1 MDVTITCPAG
11 AITGTATATMREFH
25 SIPYSRID
33 VPFDPPRPAPE
44 GHLIDATTP
53 HPDTIGL
60 SITTPATARALDDY
74 PVMVYLH
81 GGRFEEGNHCETTSQ
96 PEAFAKQGVVQVRVG
111 YRRKFPGLLPFTN
124 DTSFRAVEDCQEALR
139 WVLRNI
145 EHFGGDPTN
154 VTLVGHSAGAALAL
168 WLARRDH
175 YQGAFRRVLALS
187 PAFPRV
193 PFAQRKWAAR
203 GALGTPLTR
212 LDLNW
217 LAERR
222 PDAIERAYQRFRTQ
236 YFHDIALG
244 PAPFEPAELAEVP
257 IVVTS
262 TREEFHQSGEGFNA
276 FGATFIRCFG
286 RFFGAKSAAARR
298 NYIEAAR
305 TTDPGKLAG
314 RFFSD
319 ALIRRWVD
327 AACEHGPADIRQIE
341 FCADTPLG
349 HSYELDTL
357 FGEPTTR
364 IGQLV
369 YSYISSGQ
377 ADWPTYRP
385 DRQVLRASLTA
396 DTTTV
401 VEDPLRHVRAT
412 FNQ

>member
-11 AITGTATATMREFH
+11 AITGTTTATMREFH

-33 VPFDPPRPAPE
+33 APFDPPRPAAE
-44 GHLIDATTP
+44 HHIIDATTP

-60 SITTPATARALDDY
+60 NITTPPGARALDDL
-74 PVMVYLH
+74 PVMMYLH
-81 GGRFEEGNHCETTSQ
+81 GGRFEDGNHCEATSH
-96 PEAFAKQGVVQVRVG
+96 PETFATQGIVQVRVG
-111 YRRKFPGLLPFTN
+111 YRRKFPGLLPFPN

-139 WVLRNI
+139 WVQRNI
-145 EHFGGDPTN
+145 EYFGGDPTN

-175 YQGAFRRVLALS
+175 FQGAFRRVLALS
-187 PAFPRV
+187 PAFPRAA
-193 PFAQRKWAAR
+193 FGQRKWAAR
-203 GALGTPLTR
+203 GAIGKPLTR
-212 LDLNW
+212 HELNAH
-217 LAERR
+217 AERR

-244 PAPFEPAELAEVP
+244 PAPFDPTELADVP

-276 FGATFIRCFG
+276 FGAAFIRCFG
-286 RFFGAKSAAARR
+286 KLFGAKSRAARR
-298 NYIEAAR
+298 AYIEAAR
-305 TTDPGKLAG
+305 TTDPGALAG
-314 RFFSD
+314 RFLSD

-349 HSYELDTL
+349 HSYELDAL
-357 FGEPTTR
+357 FGEPASH

-369 YSYISSGQ
+369 YDYIRSGQ
-377 ADWPTYRP
+377 ADWPAYRP
-385 DRQVLRASLTA
+385 GRNVLRASLST

-401 VEDPLRHVRAT
+401 VEDPLRHVRAA
-412 FNQ
+412 FNR